1 MQEMKKRLR
10 KKLAEKAIEKMRRNI
25 CIEYR
30 LPYEALF
37 STKRKTIT
45 GYKLDLYPFSK
56 IIEEIIYEPRSIIK
70 ERVIDK

>member
-30 LPYEALF
+30 F
-37 STKRKTIT
+37 STKRETIT

-56 IIEEIIYEPRSIIK
+56 IIEEITYEPRSIIK

>member
-25 CIEYR
+25 CIEYH

-37 STKRKTIT
+37 STKRETIT